1 MHPYF
6 NRRTKIYL
14 LILVVMFGL
23 SSFLAACSNG
33 EINGTVSTTPSDT
46 ETQTE
51 TKVPDERTEQD
62 PVPDPVIVFN
72 HFTQAWTDGAYDEM
86 YSHLTS
92 AARRRID
99 KDTFVSRYSN
109 IFSGIR
115 AENLDII
122 LAEDQEQTNADE
134 DERYLRFRLN
144 MDSLA
149 GYLELDG
156 YEMKLILDHSD
167 ENPKWKIDWTEAL
180 IFPDMRAGDK
190 VQARILHPKRGEIY
204 DRNNQGLA
212 VNDELITIGLVP
224 QDFMEDRGESIP
236 KMAEWLGLSED
247 KINQIADQATVP
259 DWFYPVVTLAAA
271 QSDLSARL
279 TALPGV
285 QFQRT
290 EGRVYPGGEATGLLA
305 GYMGPI
311 TAEELER
318 YPDQGYTAHDQI
330 GKMGLELAFESRLRG
345 ERGGEIVLVD
355 DDTGRVI
362 HEVVRKDPVHGERIQ
377 LAIDLDVQQKIYH
390 EMRDE
395 PGSAA
400 AIDPRTGEI
409 LALVSTPSFDS
420 NVFQTYIPDDVR
432 NQWNDSEHSYFLNR
446 FNSGYAP
453 GSVFKLVTAAI
464 GLNNQTLDADEVIP
478 ISGLHWRPSDSWGS
492 YRVTRVRDSGAV
504 DFRDAM
510 VYSDNIYFAMQ
521 ALRLGR
527 QAFETGAD
535 AFGLNEAM
543 PMTYPFYRSQLSND
557 GLSRETLIADTGY
570 GQGEIL
576 TSSLHMALIYGTLA
590 SDGNMMK
597 PVLERTDSFS
607 PEIWKA
613 GAVEQQYIPLL
624 RDVLR
629 QVVEDPS
636 GSGFTQTEMKRQ
648 ILGKTGTAE
657 LKTSLDDEDAL
668 ENGWFIAMDMEQD
681 SLVLAMMIERV
692 DDRGGSRYVVPFVKK
707 AMNEI
712 FSQ

>member
-1 MHPYF
+1 MRPSK
-6 NRRTKIYL
+6 NNKTKIRL
-14 LILVVMFGL
+14 LIVVFIFGL
-23 SSFLAACSNG
+23 SSFMAACSND
-33 EINGTVSTTPSDT
+33 ETNGTTVSEP

-51 TKVPDERTEQD
+51 TDESVDETD
-62 PVPDPVIVFN
+62 PNGLPDPMIAFN
-72 HFTQAWTDGAYDEM
+72 TFTQAWINGTYEDM
-86 YSHLTS
+86 YSLLTS
-92 AARRRID
+92 SARRRID
-99 KDTFVSRYSN
+99 KDTFISRYSD

-115 AENLDII
+115 AENLEII
-122 LAEDQEQTNADE
+122 PEEDQPAPVSDE
-134 DERYLRFRLN
+134 DEHYIHFQLN

-149 GYLELDG
+149 GYLELDE
-156 YEMKLILDHSD
+156 YEMKLVLDRSD
-167 ENPKWKIDWTEAL
+167 DNPRWKIDWTEAL
-180 IFPDMRAGDK
+180 IFPNMRAGDR
-190 VQARILHPKRGEIY
+190 VQARTLHPNRGEIY

-212 VNDELITIGLVP
+212 VNEELITIGLVP
-224 QDFMEDRGESIP
+224 QDFMEHRDESIP
-236 KMAEWLGLSED
+236 KMAEWLGISEE
-247 KINQIADQATVP
+247 KINQIANQATVAN
-259 DWFYPVVTLAAA
+259 WFYPVVTLPSS

-279 TALPGV
+279 TSLEGV

-290 EGRVYPGGEATGLLA
+290 EGRVYPGGEATGLLV

-318 YPDQGYTAHDQI
+318 YPDHGYTAHDQI
-330 GKMGLELAFESRLRG
+330 GKMGLELAFQDRLRG
-345 ERGGEIVLVD
+345 ERGGEILLVD
-355 DDTGRVI
+355 DESGRVI
-362 HEVVRKDPVHGERIQ
+362 HEVARQDPIHGDRVQ
-377 LAIDLDVQQKIYH
+377 LAIDLDVQQKIYN

-395 PGSAA
+395 PGTAA
-400 AIDPRTGEI
+400 AVDPRTGEI

-420 NVFQTYIPDDVR
+420 NVFQTYIPDAVR
-432 NQWNDSEHSYFLNR
+432 EQWNESEFSYFLNR

-453 GSVFKLVTAAI
+453 GSVFKYVTAAI

-492 YRVTRVRDSGAV
+492 YRITRVRDSGAV

-527 QAFETGAD
+527 QAYEAGAD
-535 AFGLNEAM
+535 KFGLNESL
-543 PMTYPFYRSQLSND
+543 PMTYPFYQSQLSNE

-576 TSSLHMALIYGTLA
+576 ISSLHMALIYGTLA

-597 PVLERTDSFS
+597 PVLELTDAYS
-607 PEIWKA
+607 PEIWKE
-613 GAVEQQYIPLL
+613 GAVEPQYIPLL

-629 QVVEDPS
+629 QVVEDSS
-636 GSGFTQTEMKRQ
+636 GSGYTQTEMKRQ

-657 LKTSLDDEDAL
+657 LKTSLDDEDAA

-692 DDRGGSRYVVPFVKK
+692 DGRGGSRYVVPFVKR
-707 AMNEI
+707 ALNEI
-712 FSQ
+712 FS